1 VIIVYQ
7 SWIINKAMGKTG
19 VEQPAIIDSFT
30 AIDFE
35 TSTASRTSICQ
46 IGLVRVENWK
56 VTEQVSLLIQP
67 PQNHYLYQ
75 YTRVHGI
82 KAAHTKTAPTF
93 DMAWSSME
101 PYITNQHVIAH
112 NGFAFDFPVLRDTLL
127 YYGLEVPPF
136 QGHCTLKIYKRNLA
150 FLCETY
156 NIPLNHHD
164 ALSDAMACAKLFMLH
179 HGVAIH

>member
-1 VIIVYQ
+1 MIVYQ
-7 SWIINKAMGKTG
+7 SWIINKAMGITA
-19 VEQPAIIDSFT
+19 VEQRGIIDSFT

-101 PYITNQHVIAH
+101 PYITHQHVIAH